1 MKKLPITAISFLLAL
16 CGSNLASA
24 CDEACEKKAEAEH
37 GVKFASYLNADFC
50 SSTRAD
56 FLIQDYKSLD
66 KYRAE
71 QLPNGHKGG
80 MNNIRKMLE
89 QRKDWLQECDDYLR
103 LTNQGRIFR
112 DKATTDKIFAAIDK
126 TNEELNNLV
135 YNGNPDVIVT
145 NGLDIAQQDFNQMM
159 QLLDQHKTQLQL
171 RGQLVNR

>member
-1 MKKLPITAISFLLAL
+1 MKKLPITAMSFVLAL
-16 CGSNLASA
+16 CGSSWASA
-24 CDEACEKKAEAEH
+24 CDEACEKKAEEQH

-50 SSTRAD
+50 ATTRAD

-89 QRKDWLQECDDYLR
+89 QRKDWLTECDDYLR

-112 DKATTDKIFAAIDK
+112 DKATTDKIFSAIDK
-126 TNEELNNLV
+126 TNNELNNLV
-135 YNGNPDVIVT
+135 YNGSQDVTVI
-145 NGLDIAQQDFNQMM
+145 NGLDIAQQDFDQMM